1 MADEQ
6 YCLRSAN
13 EVRSAHVGTLVTVN
27 GRTWRSVTAQETM
40 SSRRVT
46 VNGASADLF
55 ENHTGPASIGALPF
69 DQGSIAQHQLS
80 GALSLACEGAVPVEA
95 TPGSEPSVAAQ
106 ASSLRGLAVLREL
119 PDRSE
124 ASREAEVG
132 LEPRSLREASVV
144 GRFEGRW
151 SPASGG
157 RPGRERPGQNP
168 LSKILRNKALQRT
181 PTAVSSCNGLQ
192 SELLRG
198 ALEPRSEERRV
209 GKECRYRW
217 RREQENKNA
226 VGYEHGKRT

>member
-13 EVRSAHVGTLVTVN
+13 EEQFSPAGGIAAAP
-27 GRTWRSVTAQETM
+27 GRPCRSVTAPETM

-119 PDRSE
+119 TDRSE
-124 ASREAEVG
+124 SSREAEVG

-198 ALEPRSEERRV
+198 ALEPAAGRR
-209 GKECRYRW
+209 
-217 RREQENKNA
+217 
-226 VGYEHGKRT
+226 